1 MPTSKELVREFV
13 AAINSHDVQRIS
25 ALCTPQHRFV
35 DSLGAVVTGRDALCN
50 AWTAYLEMFPNYTV
64 TVDSMVEAG
73 SLVLLTGWA
82 QGSLRA
88 RGTDWRIPAAWR
100 AQVRD
105 NLIDSWQVFADN
117 KPVYELLQS
126 NV

>member
-1 MPTSKELVREFV
+1 VPTSKELVREFV

>member
-1 MPTSKELVREFV
+1 VPTSSELVGDFV
-13 AAINSHDVQRIS
+13 AAINSHDVQRI
-25 ALCTPQHRFV
+25 ADLCTPQHRLV

-50 AWTAYLEMFPNYTV
+50 AWTAYLRLFPNYTV

-88 RGTDWRIPAAWR
+88 KGPGWRIPAAWR
-100 AQVRD
+100 AQVRG

-117 KPVYELLQS
+117 KLVYELLERD
-126 NV
+126 V